1 MRFAP
6 LSRLI
11 LRQDQKVFADDS
23 RASVSRRD
31 TAIFRNLFADRI
43 AVTARGKL
51 IRLCPELIR
60 FLIEESG
67 KFRVILE
74 GVSNTNHFV
83 PL

>member
-1 MRFAP
+1 MCFAP

-11 LRQDQKVFADDS
+11 LRQDQKTCAYDRGS
-23 RASVSRRD
+23 QVS
-31 TAIFRNLFADRI
+31 TRNATIIRYLFADGI
-43 AVTARGKL
+43 AVAARGNS
-51 IRLCPELIR
+51 IRPCLEVIR

-74 GVSNTNHFV
+74 GVSDVCHLL